1 MINSQYIPVEGNPS
15 LVRDKRS
22 GAIINVNQNEA
33 TNARERKARWRR
45 EQQELHDLRNDV
57 KDLKNLV
64 AKLIEDKDG
73 GNSN

>member
-1 MINSQYIPVEGNPS
+1 MINRQYIPVEGNPS